1 MKKWLENTKISHKLR
16 FGFLSI
22 TFLGVLIG
30 IVGVIGMTMLLNN
43 EKTTYND
50 ITLGLQYASD
60 AESAFVRVRNKTKDL
75 YIRYSQYGSKD
86 LESYQAEIQK
96 QLMIVDESL
105 SSYSGTI
112 SDEQDQTNFDK
123 VNTLFKEYKSGVDTI
138 LAAVNA
144 GNTATSVLASMNNMT
159 DMANKTDA
167 SFDTLSAYINQISQE
182 RMNNDQITAWALIG
196 VVAGVAIL
204 AFVGAILLGNRISIM
219 IAQPIEVFAAFAK
232 ILAVGDVDVGKVTTE
247 KDRMLAKRKDEIGTL
262 ATSFDSVIES
272 TTLMAQQTSR
282 IASGDL
288 TVAVTV
294 RSQEDVLGQSLQQL
308 VEKMHDMVAEIAA
321 SANQVDAGAKQV
333 ADSSVALSQGATEQ
347 ASSVEELTASL
358 EEVTAHTTQNAE
370 NARRTDELARGIQ
383 KDAQTSSDQMKQ
395 MLKAMVEINGASD
408 NIGKIIKVI
417 EDIAFQTNI
426 LALNAAVEA
435 ARAGEH
441 GKGFAVVAEEVRN
454 LAGQSAK
461 AANETS
467 QLIESSMQKV
477 DDGTKIA
484 DDTAESLYKI
494 VSGIGQASELIDAIA
509 TATNEQA
516 AALEQINQGVMQ
528 ISDVVQNTAAAAE
541 ESAAAS
547 EELSGQADS
556 LKLGV
561 SAFTL
566 KQEEPQPEQEDESA

>member
-1 MKKWLENTKISHKLR
+1 MKKWLENTRISHKLR
-16 FGFLSI
+16 FGFLSV
-22 TFLGVLIG
+22 TFLGVIIG
-30 IVGVIGMTMLLNN
+30 IVGIVGMVILMNN
-43 EKTTYND
+43 EQATYKGV
-50 ITLGLQYASD
+50 TMGLEYVSD
-60 AESAFVRVRNKTKDL
+60 AESAFVRVRNSVKDL
-75 YIRYSQYGSKD
+75 YINYSQYGDKD
-86 LESYQAEIQK
+86 LNTYEVEIQK
-96 QLMIVDESL
+96 QLMIVQESL
-105 SSYSGTI
+105 SSYSDTI
-112 SDEQDQTNFDK
+112 SDSQDQANFDK
-123 VNTLFKEYKSGVDTI
+123 LEALSKEYKSGIETI
-138 LAAVNA
+138 LSAVKG
-144 GNTATSVLASMNNMT
+144 GNTAASVLASIGNMT
-159 DMANKTDA
+159 DMANQTDA
-167 SFDTLSAYINQISQE
+167 AFDSLSAHLGEISERQMENDQATAWVLIVIVAGVLLLAFVLAMMLSNQIS
-182 RMNNDQITAWALIG
+182 G
-196 VVAGVAIL
+196 
-204 AFVGAILLGNRISIM
+204 M
-219 IAQPIEVFAAFAK
+219 IARPIETFADFTK
-232 ILAVGDVDVGKVTTE
+232 ILADGDVDVSKVSTAE
-247 KDRMLAKRKDEIGTL
+247 DRLLAKRKDEIGTL
-262 ATSFDSVIES
+262 ASSFDRVIES

-282 IASGDL
+282 IANGDL
-288 TVAVTV
+288 TVNVTV
-294 RSQEDVLGQSLQQL
+294 RSKEDVLGQSLKLL

-370 NARRTDELARGIQ
+370 NARRTDEVARGIQ
-383 KDAQTSSDQMKQ
+383 QDAETSSDQMKQ
-395 MLKAMVEINGASD
+395 MLKAMGEINSASD

-441 GKGFAVVAEEVRN
+441 GRGFAVVAEEVRN
-454 LAGQSAK
+454 LAAQSAK

-477 DDGTKIA
+477 DNGTHIA
-484 DDTAESLYKI
+484 DQTADSLYKI
-494 VSGIGQASELIDAIA
+494 VSGIGQASQLIDAIA

-556 LKLGV
+556 LKMGV
-561 SAFTL
+561 KVFTL
-566 KQEEPQPEQEDESA
+566 QQEVSQVGRQVQSA

>member
-1 MKKWLENTKISHKLR
+1 M
-16 FGFLSI
+16 GA
-22 TFLGVLIG
+22 
-30 IVGVIGMTMLLNN
+30 
-43 EKTTYND
+43 
-50 ITLGLQYASD
+50 GLMGAV
-60 AESAFVRVRNKTKDL
+60 AVVVAVAFV
-75 YIRYSQYGSKD
+75 
-86 LESYQAEIQK
+86 
-96 QLMIVDESL
+96 
-105 SSYSGTI
+105 
-112 SDEQDQTNFDK
+112 
-123 VNTLFKEYKSGVDTI
+123 
-138 LAAVNA
+138 LA
-144 GNTATSVLASMNNMT
+144 L
-159 DMANKTDA
+159 
-167 SFDTLSAYINQISQE
+167 
-182 RMNNDQITAWALIG
+182 W
-196 VVAGVAIL
+196 
-204 AFVGAILLGNRISIM
+204 LGNRISGM
-219 IAQPIEVFAAFAK
+219 IAQPMEVFAAFAK
-232 ILAVGDVDVGKVTTE
+232 MLAIGDMDVGKVTTE
-247 KDRMLAKRKDEIGTL
+247 KDRLLAKRKDEIGTL
-262 ATSFDSVIES
+262 ASSFDRVIES

-282 IASGDL
+282 IAGGDL
-288 TVAVTV
+288 TVEVTA
-294 RSQEDVLGQSLQQL
+294 RSQEDVMGQSLQLL
-308 VEKMHDMVAEIAA
+308 VEKMHEIVSEIAA

-383 KDAQTSSDQMKQ
+383 ADAQTGNEQMKQ

-408 NIGKIIKVI
+408 NIGKIIIVI

-484 DDTAESLYKI
+484 DDTAESLYQI

-547 EELSGQADS
+547 VELSGQADS

-561 SAFTL
+561 SVFTL
-566 KQEEPQPEQEDESA
+566 QQENLQPEQQVESAEDSHGIEAANSTIP

>member
-1 MKKWLENTKISHKLR
+1 MKKWLENTRISHKLR

-30 IVGVIGMTMLLNN
+30 IVGVIGMMLLLNN
-43 EKTTYND
+43 EKTTYNNT
-50 ITLGLQYASD
+50 TLGLQYASD

-86 LESYQAEIQK
+86 LDSYQAEIEK

-105 SSYSGTI
+105 SSYTGTI
-112 SDEQDQTNFDK
+112 SDEQDQANFDK
-123 VNTLFKEYKSGVDTI
+123 VDSLFKEYKSGVDTI
-138 LAAVNA
+138 LAAVSA

-167 SFDTLSAYINQISQE
+167 AFDTLSAHITEVSVRQMS
-182 RMNNDQITAWALIG
+182 NDQITAWALIG
-196 VVAGVAIL
+196 TVAAVIVFAL
-204 AFVGAILLGNRISIM
+204 VTAILLGNRISGM
-219 IAQPIEVFAAFAK
+219 IAQPMEVFAAFAK
-232 ILAVGDVDVGKVTTE
+232 ILAVGDVDVGKVTTD

-262 ATSFDSVIES
+262 ASSFDRVIES

-282 IASGDL
+282 IAGGDL
-288 TVAVTV
+288 TVEVTV

-370 NARRTDELARGIQ
+370 NARRTDELAREIQ
-383 KDAQTSSDQMKQ
+383 RDAQTSSDQMKQ

-561 SAFTL
+561 SVFTL
-566 KQEEPQPEQEDESA
+566 QQKDLQPEQQVESA

>member
-1 MKKWLENTKISHKLR
+1 MKKWLENTRISHKLR

-30 IVGVIGMTMLLNN
+30 IVGVIGMMLLLNN
-43 EKTTYND
+43 EKTTYNNT
-50 ITLGLQYASD
+50 TLGLQYASD

-86 LESYQAEIQK
+86 LDSYQAEIEK

-105 SSYSGTI
+105 SSYTGTI
-112 SDEQDQTNFDK
+112 SDEQDQANFDK
-123 VNTLFKEYKSGVDTI
+123 VDSLFKEYKSGVDTI

-167 SFDTLSAYINQISQE
+167 AFDTLSAHITAVSEQQMS
-182 RMNNDQITAWALIG
+182 NDQIMAWALMGI
-196 VVAGVAIL
+196 VAGVVVL
-204 AFVGAILLGNRISIM
+204 ALVAAILLGNRISDM

-247 KDRMLAKRKDEIGTL
+247 KDRLLAKRKDEIGTL
-262 ATSFDSVIES
+262 ASSFDNVIES

-282 IASGDL
+282 VASGDL

-294 RSQEDVLGQSLQQL
+294 RSQEDVLGRSLQQL

-383 KDAQTSSDQMKQ
+383 KVAQTSSDQMKQ

-516 AALEQINQGVMQ
+516 AAIEQINQGVMQ

-566 KQEEPQPEQEDESA
+566 QQKNQQPEQQIKSA

>member
-1 MKKWLENTKISHKLR
+1 MKKWLENTRISHKLR

-30 IVGVIGMTMLLNN
+30 IVGVIGMMLLLNN
-43 EKTTYND
+43 EKTTYNNT
-50 ITLGLQYASD
+50 TLGLQYASD

-86 LESYQAEIQK
+86 LDSYQAEIEK

-105 SSYSGTI
+105 SSYTGTI
-112 SDEQDQTNFDK
+112 SDEQDQANFDK
-123 VNTLFKEYKSGVDTI
+123 LDSLFKEYKSGVDTI

-167 SFDTLSAYINQISQE
+167 AFDTLSEHITAVSEQQMS
-182 RMNNDQITAWALIG
+182 NDQIMAWALMGI
-196 VVAGVAIL
+196 VAGVVVL
-204 AFVGAILLGNRISIM
+204 ALVAAILLGNRISDM

-247 KDRMLAKRKDEIGTL
+247 KDRLLAKRKDEIGTL
-262 ATSFDSVIES
+262 ASSFDNVIES

-282 IASGDL
+282 VASGDL

-294 RSQEDVLGQSLQQL
+294 RSQEDVLGRSLQQL

-516 AALEQINQGVMQ
+516 AAIEQINQGVMQ

-566 KQEEPQPEQEDESA
+566 QQKNQQPEQQIKSA

>member
-1 MKKWLENTKISHKLR
+1 MKKWLEDTKISHKLR
-16 FGFLSI
+16 FGFLSV
-22 TFLGVLIG
+22 TVLGVIIG
-30 IVGVIGMTMLLNN
+30 IVGIIGMVILLNN
-43 EKTTYND
+43 EQSTYRE
-50 ITLGLQYASD
+50 ITMGLQYASD
-60 AESAFVRVRNKTKDL
+60 AESAFVRVRNRTKDL
-75 YIRYSQYGSKD
+75 YIRYNQYGNTD
-86 LESYQAEIQK
+86 LESYQDDIKK

-112 SDEQDQTNFDK
+112 SDSEDQANFDTL
-123 VNTLFKEYKSGVDTI
+123 NTLYKDYKSGVETI
-138 LAAVNA
+138 LSAVDA
-144 GNTATSVLASMNNMT
+144 GNTATSILANMNNM
-159 DMANKTDA
+159 APQASKTDEA
-167 SFDTLSAYINQISQE
+167 FDTLSSHMTQLSQNRTNQD
-182 RMNNDQITAWALIG
+182 RLMGAGLMGAVAV
-196 VVAGVAIL
+196 VVAV
-204 AFVGAILLGNRISIM
+204 AFVLALWLGNRISGM
-219 IAQPIEVFAAFAK
+219 IAQPMEVFAAFAK
-232 ILAVGDVDVGKVTTE
+232 MLAIGDMDVGKVTTE
-247 KDRMLAKRKDEIGTL
+247 KDRLLAKRKDEIGTL
-262 ATSFDSVIES
+262 ASSFDRVIES

-282 IASGDL
+282 IAGGDL
-288 TVAVTV
+288 TVEVTA
-294 RSQEDVLGQSLQQL
+294 RSQEDVMGQSLQLL
-308 VEKMHDMVAEIAA
+308 VEKMHEIVSEIAA

-383 KDAQTSSDQMKQ
+383 ADAQTGNEQMKQ
-395 MLKAMVEINGASD
+395 MLKAMVEINNASD

-435 ARAGEH
+435 ARAGEQ

-454 LAGQSAK
+454 LAAQSAK
-461 AANETS
+461 AASETS
-467 QLIESSMQKV
+467 KLIESSMQKV
-477 DDGTKIA
+477 EDGTQRA
-484 DDTAESLYKI
+484 DDTATSLYKI

-556 LKLGV
+556 LKQGISTFVL
-561 SAFTL
+561 
-566 KQEEPQPEQEDESA
+566 

>member
-1 MKKWLENTKISHKLR
+1 MKKWLENTRISHKLR

-30 IVGVIGMTMLLNN
+30 IVGVVGMVLLLNN
-43 EKTTYND
+43 EKTTYNNT
-50 ITLGLQYASD
+50 TLGLQYASD

-86 LESYQAEIQK
+86 LDSYEAEIEK

-105 SSYSGTI
+105 SSYTGTI
-112 SDEQDQTNFDK
+112 SDEQDQANFDK
-123 VNTLFKEYKSGVDTI
+123 VDTLFKEYKSGVDTI
-138 LAAVNA
+138 LSAVNG

-159 DMANKTDA
+159 DMANKADDA
-167 SFDTLSAYINQISQE
+167 FDTLSAHITDVSVQQ
-182 RMNNDQITAWALIG
+182 MNKDQITAWALMGI
-196 VVAGVAIL
+196 VAGVVVL
-204 AFVGAILLGNRISIM
+204 ALVGAILLGNRISDM
-219 IAQPIEVFAAFAK
+219 IAQPIEIFAAFAK
-232 ILAVGDVDVGKVTTE
+232 ILAVGDVDVGKVTTD
-247 KDRMLAKRKDEIGTL
+247 KDRLLATRKDEIGTL
-262 ATSFDSVIES
+262 ASSFDSVIES

-282 IASGDL
+282 VASGDL
-288 TVAVTV
+288 TVEVTV

-347 ASSVEELTASL
+347 ASSVQELTASL

-494 VSGIGQASELIDAIA
+494 VNGIGQASELIDAIA

-566 KQEEPQPEQEDESA
+566 RQNNLGSERQVESA